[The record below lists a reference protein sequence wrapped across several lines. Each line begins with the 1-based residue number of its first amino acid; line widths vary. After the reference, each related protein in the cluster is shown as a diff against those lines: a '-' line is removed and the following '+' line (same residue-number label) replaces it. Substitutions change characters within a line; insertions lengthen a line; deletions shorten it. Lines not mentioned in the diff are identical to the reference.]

1 MHDPL
6 ILFWDEPSTGLDGI
20 DTVLK
25 YEKLEG
31 DIKYSDIL
39 KVPVEVKESGFFQR
53 LFGWI

>member
-6 ILFWDEPSTGLDGI
+6 ILFWDEPSTGLDEI

-25 YEKLEG
+25 YETLEG

-39 KVPVEVKESGFFQR
+39 EVPVKVKESGFFQR